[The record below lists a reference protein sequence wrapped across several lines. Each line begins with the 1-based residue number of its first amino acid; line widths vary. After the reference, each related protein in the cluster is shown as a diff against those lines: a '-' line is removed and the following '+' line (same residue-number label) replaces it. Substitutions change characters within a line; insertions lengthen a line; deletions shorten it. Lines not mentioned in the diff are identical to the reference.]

1 MELNNNE
8 LVNSIKEMKE
18 TKTDESQIKVITGIR
33 KAKFLCPVIIEDAP
47 VGGGKINITKDS
59 KVQFSIIKA
68 NDGKNYL
75 LAFTS
80 EPEIHKWQTT
90 QKQQTLIYT
99 FEDYAHI
106 ILNNPLINGFVI
118 DPKGENLVLSEE
130 TINAMRNN
138 ITKEV
143 EIEKDTEV
151 ELGIPANYPE
161 DLVPKLKDCLRN
173 IEECQKAYLMLMKQN
188 GENSGYLLVVDAGKN
203 TKDYFTQIS
212 SALAPYLEGMGL
224 SMTIFDSEVGKSVS
238 EHFEPIYIK
247 E

>member
-18 TKTDESQIKVITGIR
+18 TKSDESQIKVITGIR
-33 KAKFLCPVIIEDAP
+33 KAKFLCPVVIEDVP
-47 VGGGKINITKDS
+47 SGSQKINITKDT

-80 EPEIHKWQTT
+80 EQEIHKWQAT

-99 FEDYAHI
+99 FEDYSHI
-106 ILNNPLINGFVI
+106 ILNNPLIDGFVI
-118 DPKGENLVLSEE
+118 DPKGENLVLSED
-130 TINAMRNN
+130 TIKAIRDN

-161 DLVPKLKDCLRN
+161 DLVSKLKDCLRN
-173 IEECQKAYLMLMKQN
+173 IEECKKAYLLLVKQN
-188 GENSGYLLVVDAGKN
+188 GNNAGYLLVVDAGEK

-224 SMTIFDSEVGKSVS
+224 SMTVFDSEVGKSVS
-238 EHFEPIYIK
+238 EHFEPLYVK